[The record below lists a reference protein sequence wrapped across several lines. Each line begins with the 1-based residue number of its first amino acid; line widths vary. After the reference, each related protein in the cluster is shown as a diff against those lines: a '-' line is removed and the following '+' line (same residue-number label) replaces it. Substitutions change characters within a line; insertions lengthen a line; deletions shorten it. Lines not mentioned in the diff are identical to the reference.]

1 VSLVRRTLP
10 GIRHAVSEKTSG
22 FIERAGSAHPV
33 QDVLM
38 IGIAIVALVI
48 GLVLLFIG
56 LFVEAAKFLLWVGL
70 VIVILAIIAA
80 ILRYIRRK
88 A

>member
-1 VSLVRRTLP
+1 
-10 GIRHAVSEKTSG
+10 
-22 FIERAGSAHPV
+22 
-33 QDVLM
+33 M
-38 IGIAIVALVI
+38 IGIALAALVI

-56 LFVEAAKFLLWVGL
+56 IFVEAAKFLLWVGL
-70 VIVILAIIAA
+70 VVIILAIIAA